1 MSTGVP
7 DFEAMYRADADPWRV
22 ETAWYER
29 RKLSVLLASLPRE
42 RYVRAWEPGCGPG
55 IVSSALAARVDELV
69 ATDVSDTAVR
79 LARERT
85 QDLPGVQVRRS
96 ELPEVPFE
104 GLVDLLVVAEFLYY
118 VRDLGAA
125 LDVLWS
131 ACAPGAHVAFVH
143 WAHRPHDAFRGGPE
157 MHALTA
163 LDAIRRDVSSLV
175 KHVDEDFLL
184 DVYEVSR

>member
-1 MSTGVP
+1 M
-7 DFEAMYRADADPWRV
+7 
-22 ETAWYER
+22 
-29 RKLSVLLASLPRE
+29 
-42 RYVRAWEPGCGPG
+42 
-55 IVSSALAARVDELV
+55 
-69 ATDVSDTAVR
+69 
-79 LARERT
+79 
-85 QDLPGVQVRRS
+85 QVRRS

-104 GLVDLLVVAEFLYY
+104 GPVDLLVVAEFLYY
-118 VRDLGAA
+118 VRDLDAA

-157 MHALTA
+157 MHALIA